1 MKGLRRNK
9 SSTGVTKAGIKKK
22 ILLPFDNRNF
32 HDYTQNMRRLG
43 SYFFLFFHIFFS
55 AFTDHDLSKT

>member
-1 MKGLRRNK
+1 MKGLRRNQ
-9 SSTGVTKAGIKKK
+9 SAIGVTEAGIKKK
-22 ILLPFDNRNF
+22 ILSPCDNRNF
-32 HDYTQNMRRLG
+32 HDYTQNMRELC